1 MNEHSQ
7 HQSLVTRTYALL
19 RDNLFSAGVV
29 LALVYGWNHRDDNY
43 LSAESGTGYILGIA
57 GGSLMLA
64 LLLYPLSKR
73 VSLLTR
79 VMPVRYWFS
88 IHMLLGV
95 LGPVFIL
102 FHSNFHLG
110 SLNSNVA
117 LICMLTVAGSGIIGR
132 YIYTRIHRGLYGV
145 RLNLADLKNETRGN
159 HVAFSRVFTQNKQLE
174 NEFEAMEA
182 VALQPYTG
190 IAASFWR
197 MIRLGVTSR
206 WLQWKTTRLVK
217 TAGRYSVQDDGN
229 DREQMLLS
237 IRRYMKT
244 LRKTTGFQ
252 LYERLFSLW
261 HILHLPL
268 FFMMIITAVIHVFAV
283 HLY

>member
-1 MNEHSQ
+1 MSEFRQ
-7 HQSLVTRTYALL
+7 QKSLFTRGFTLA

-29 LALVYGWNHRDDNY
+29 LALVYGWNNRDDNY
-43 LSAESGTGYILGIA
+43 LSAESGAGYALGII
-57 GGSLMLA
+57 GGSLMLV

-79 VMPVRYWFS
+79 LVPVRYWFG

-102 FHSNFHLG
+102 FHSNFQLG
-110 SLNSNVA
+110 SMNSNIA
-117 LICMLTVAGSGIIGR
+117 LFSMLIVAGSGIIGR
-132 YIYTRIHRGLYGV
+132 YIYTRIHLGLYGV
-145 RLNLADLKNETRGN
+145 SLSLADLKNETRGN
-159 HVAFSRVFTQNKQLE
+159 HVAILRVYTLDDRLASKYE
-174 NEFEAMEA
+174 TMEA

-206 WLQWKTTRLVK
+206 WLQWQSTRLVK
-217 TAGRYSVQDDGN
+217 TTACEDLENTGVE
-229 DREQMLLS
+229 REQMVRS
-237 IRRYMKT
+237 IRRYMRT
-244 LRKTTGFQ
+244 LRKTAGFQ

-261 HILHLPL
+261 HILHTPL
-268 FFMMIITAVIHVFAV
+268 FFMMIITAVIHIFAV